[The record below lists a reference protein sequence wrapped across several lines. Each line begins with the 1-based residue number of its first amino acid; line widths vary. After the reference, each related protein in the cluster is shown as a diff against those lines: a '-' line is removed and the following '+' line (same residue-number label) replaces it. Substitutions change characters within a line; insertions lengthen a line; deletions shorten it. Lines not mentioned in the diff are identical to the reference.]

1 MNYRET
7 EYWILN
13 RLPFYQSQGLKA
25 YKPGIDNIRFFVD
38 QLDLNLLDIKFIHV
52 GGTNGK
58 GSTCAY
64 LSSIIQESGYKVGLF
79 TSPHFFDFRE
89 RIKVNNKKI
98 EKDFI
103 TKFIQKNI
111 ELIEE
116 LNLSFFELSFG
127 MSLYYYFEQKVDYAV
142 VEVGLGGR
150 LDATNIIN
158 PILSVITN
166 ISYDHTEILG
176 NSLEKIAS
184 EKAGIIKKNTKI
196 IIGERDKKTQNI
208 FIQKADENFSDI
220 IFASDYETDFEN
232 SEIEYQNKNIRT
244 AVQVSKNLNDQNINE
259 TSIKKGI
266 MNLDSNTDF
275 YGRWTIINYNPKVI
289 FDSAHNE
296 SGFSYL
302 SQQLEKLNYDRLFII
317 LSFVKGK
324 DVKKLI
330 TYLPKKSLIYFT
342 SSNTERS
349 MNYEDIIQCVKE
361 NINFDKNPMK
371 VYKEVLKQ
379 SSSKDLIIITGS
391 NYIAKEIFYE

>member
-7 EYWILN
+7 ENWILN

-38 QLDLNLLDIKFIHV
+38 QLNLNLLDIKFIHV

-103 TKFIQKNI
+103 TKFIQENI

-391 NYIAKEIFYE
+391 NYIAKEIFHE

>member
-7 EYWILN
+7 ENWILN

-103 TKFIQKNI
+103 TKFIQENI

-142 VEVGLGGR
+142 IEVGLGGR

-176 NSLEKIAS
+176 NSLEKIAY

-220 IFASDYETDFEN
+220 IFASDYKTDFEN
-232 SEIEYQNKNIRT
+232 SEIKYQNKNIRT

-324 DVKKLI
+324 DIKKLI

-342 SSNTERS
+342 SSNSERS

-391 NYIAKEIFYE
+391 NYIAKEIFHE

>member
-7 EYWILN
+7 ENWILN

-25 YKPGIDNIRFFVD
+25 YKPGIDNIRFFVE
-38 QLDLNLLDIKFIHV
+38 QLNLNLLEIKFIHV

-103 TKFIQKNI
+103 TKFIQENI

-142 VEVGLGGR
+142 IEVGLGGR

-158 PILSVITN
+158 PLLSVITN

-176 NSLEKIAS
+176 NTLEKIAY

-208 FIQKADENFSDI
+208 FIQKAEENFSDV
-220 IFASDYETDFEN
+220 IFASDYKTDFEN

-244 AVQVSKNLNDQNINE
+244 AVQVSKNLNDQNINA
-259 TSIKKGI
+259 TSIKRGI

-302 SQQLEKLNYDRLFII
+302 SQQLKKLNYDRLFII

-330 TYLPKKSLIYFT
+330 TLLPKKSLIYFT

-349 MNYEDIIQCVKE
+349 MNYEEITQCVKE

-391 NYIAKEIFYE
+391 NYIAKEIFHE

>member
-38 QLDLNLLDIKFIHV
+38 QLNLNLLDIKFIHV

-103 TKFIQKNI
+103 TKFIRENI

-176 NSLEKIAS
+176 NSLEKIAY

-196 IIGERDKKTQNI
+196 IIGERDRKTQNI

-220 IFASDYETDFEN
+220 IFASDYKTDFEN

-259 TSIKKGI
+259 TTIKKGI

-391 NYIAKEIFYE
+391 NYIAKEIFHE

>member
-7 EYWILN
+7 ENWILN

-25 YKPGIDNIRFFVD
+25 YKPGIDNIRFFVE
-38 QLDLNLLDIKFIHV
+38 QLNLNLLEIKFIHV

-103 TKFIQKNI
+103 IKFIQENI

-127 MSLYYYFEQKVDYAV
+127 MSLYYFFEKKVDYAV
-142 VEVGLGGR
+142 IEVGLGGR

-158 PILSVITN
+158 PLLSVITN

-176 NSLEKIAS
+176 NTLEKIAY

-208 FIQKADENFSDI
+208 FIQKAEENFSDV
-220 IFASDYETDFEN
+220 IFASDYKTDFEN

-259 TSIKKGI
+259 TSIKRGI

-302 SQQLEKLNYDRLFII
+302 SQQLKKLNYDRLFII

-330 TYLPKKSLIYFT
+330 TLLPKKSLIYFT

-349 MNYEDIIQCVKE
+349 MNYEEITQCVKE

-391 NYIAKEIFYE
+391 NYIAKEIFHE

>member
-7 EYWILN
+7 ENWILN

-103 TKFIQKNI
+103 TKFIQENI

-142 VEVGLGGR
+142 IEVGLGGR

-176 NSLEKIAS
+176 NSLEKIAY

-220 IFASDYETDFEN
+220 IFASDYKTDFEN

-275 YGRWTIINYNPKVI
+275 YGRWTIVNYNPKVI

-391 NYIAKEIFYE
+391 NYIAKEIFHE

>member
-25 YKPGIDNIRFFVD
+25 YKPGIDNIRIFVD
-38 QLDLNLLDIKFIHV
+38 QLNLNLLDIKFIHV

-103 TKFIQKNI
+103 TKFIQENI

-127 MSLYYYFEQKVDYAV
+127 MSLYYYLEQKVDYAV

-391 NYIAKEIFYE
+391 NYIAKEIFHE

>member
-7 EYWILN
+7 ENWILN

-38 QLDLNLLDIKFIHV
+38 HLDLNLLDIKFIHV

-103 TKFIQKNI
+103 TKFIQENI

-142 VEVGLGGR
+142 IEVGLGGR

-176 NSLEKIAS
+176 NSLEKIAY

-220 IFASDYETDFEN
+220 IFASDYKTDFEN

-391 NYIAKEIFYE
+391 NYIAKEIFHE

>member
-7 EYWILN
+7 ENWILN

-25 YKPGIDNIRFFVD
+25 YKPGIDNIRFFVE
-38 QLDLNLLDIKFIHV
+38 QLNLNLLEIKFIHV

-103 TKFIQKNI
+103 IKFIQENI

-127 MSLYYYFEQKVDYAV
+127 MSLYYFFEQKVDYAV
-142 VEVGLGGR
+142 IEVGLGGR

-158 PILSVITN
+158 PLLSVITN

-176 NSLEKIAS
+176 NTLEKIAY

-244 AVQVSKNLNDQNINE
+244 AVQVSKNLNDQNINA
-259 TSIKKGI
+259 TSIKRGI

-302 SQQLEKLNYDRLFII
+302 SQQLKKLNYDRLFII

-391 NYIAKEIFYE
+391 NYIAKEIFHE

>member
-7 EYWILN
+7 ENWILN

-25 YKPGIDNIRFFVD
+25 YKPGIDNIRFFVE
-38 QLDLNLLDIKFIHV
+38 QLNLNLLEIKFIHV

-103 TKFIQKNI
+103 TKFIQENI

-176 NSLEKIAS
+176 NSLEKIAY

-391 NYIAKEIFYE
+391 NYIAKEIFHE

>member
-7 EYWILN
+7 ENWILN

-25 YKPGIDNIRFFVD
+25 YKPGIDNIRFFVE
-38 QLDLNLLDIKFIHV
+38 QLNLNLLEIKFIHV

-103 TKFIQKNI
+103 TKFIQENI

-127 MSLYYYFEQKVDYAV
+127 MSLYYFFEQKVDYAV
-142 VEVGLGGR
+142 IEVGLGGR

-158 PILSVITN
+158 PLLSVITN

-176 NSLEKIAS
+176 NSLEKIAY

-208 FIQKADENFSDI
+208 FIQKAEENFSDV
-220 IFASDYETDFEN
+220 IFASDYKTDFEN

-342 SSNTERS
+342 SSNSERS

-391 NYIAKEIFYE
+391 NYIAKEIFHE

>member
-7 EYWILN
+7 ENWILN

-38 QLDLNLLDIKFIHV
+38 HLDLNLLDIKFIHV

-103 TKFIQKNI
+103 TKFIQENI

-142 VEVGLGGR
+142 IEVGLGGR

-176 NSLEKIAS
+176 NSLEKIAY

-220 IFASDYETDFEN
+220 IFASDYKTDFEN

-324 DVKKLI
+324 DIKKLI

-342 SSNTERS
+342 SSNSERS

-361 NINFDKNPMK
+361 NINFDKNPLK

-391 NYIAKEIFYE
+391 NYIAKEIFHE

>member
-7 EYWILN
+7 ENWILN
-13 RLPFYQSQGLKA
+13 RLPFYQSQGSKA

-103 TKFIQKNI
+103 TKFIQENI

-142 VEVGLGGR
+142 IEVGLGGR

-158 PILSVITN
+158 PLLSVITN

-176 NSLEKIAS
+176 NTLEKIAY

-208 FIQKADENFSDI
+208 FIQKAEENFSDV
-220 IFASDYETDFEN
+220 IFASDYKTDFEN

-266 MNLDSNTDF
+266 MNLNSNTDF

-330 TYLPKKSLIYFT
+330 KYLPKKSLIYFT

-391 NYIAKEIFYE
+391 NYIAKEIFHE

>member
-7 EYWILN
+7 ENWILN
-13 RLPFYQSQGLKA
+13 RLPFYQSQGSKA

-103 TKFIQKNI
+103 TKFIQENI

-142 VEVGLGGR
+142 IEVGLGGR

-220 IFASDYETDFEN
+220 IFASDYKTDFEN

-391 NYIAKEIFYE
+391 NYIAKEIFHE

>member
-7 EYWILN
+7 ENWILN

-25 YKPGIDNIRFFVD
+25 YKPGIDNIRFFVE
-38 QLDLNLLDIKFIHV
+38 QLNLNLLEIKFIHV

-103 TKFIQKNI
+103 IKFIQENI

-142 VEVGLGGR
+142 IEVGLGGR

-158 PILSVITN
+158 PLLSVITN

-176 NSLEKIAS
+176 NTLEKIAY

-208 FIQKADENFSDI
+208 FIQKAEENFSDV
-220 IFASDYETDFEN
+220 IFASDYKTDFEN

-259 TSIKKGI
+259 TSIKRGI

-302 SQQLEKLNYDRLFII
+302 SQQLKKLNYDRLFII

-330 TYLPKKSLIYFT
+330 TLLPKKSLIYFT

-349 MNYEDIIQCVKE
+349 MNYEEITQCVKE

-391 NYIAKEIFYE
+391 NYIAKEIFHE

>member
-7 EYWILN
+7 ENWILN

-25 YKPGIDNIRFFVD
+25 YKPGIDNIRFFVE
-38 QLDLNLLDIKFIHV
+38 QLNLNLSEIKFIHV

-98 EKDFI
+98 EEDFI
-103 TKFIQKNI
+103 IKFIQENI

-127 MSLYYYFEQKVDYAV
+127 MSLYYFFEQKVDYAV
-142 VEVGLGGR
+142 IEVGLGGR

-158 PILSVITN
+158 PLLSVITN

-176 NSLEKIAS
+176 NTLEKIAY

-208 FIQKADENFSDI
+208 FIQKAEENFSDV
-220 IFASDYETDFEN
+220 IFASDYKTDFEN

-244 AVQVSKNLNDQNINE
+244 AVQVSKNLNDQNINA
-259 TSIKKGI
+259 TSIKRGI

-302 SQQLEKLNYDRLFII
+302 SQQLKKLNYDRLFII

-330 TYLPKKSLIYFT
+330 TLLPKKSLIYFT

-349 MNYEDIIQCVKE
+349 MNYEEITQCVKE

-391 NYIAKEIFYE
+391 NYIAKEIFHE

>member
-7 EYWILN
+7 ENWILN

-38 QLDLNLLDIKFIHV
+38 HLDLNLLDIKFIHV

-103 TKFIQKNI
+103 TKFIQENI

-142 VEVGLGGR
+142 IEVGLGGR

-244 AVQVSKNLNDQNINE
+244 AVQVSKNLKDQNINE

-391 NYIAKEIFYE
+391 NYIAKEIFHE

>member
-7 EYWILN
+7 ENWILN
-13 RLPFYQSQGLKA
+13 RLPFYQSQGSKA

-38 QLDLNLLDIKFIHV
+38 HLDLNLLDIKFIHV

-103 TKFIQKNI
+103 TKFIQENI

-176 NSLEKIAS
+176 NSLEKIAY

-220 IFASDYETDFEN
+220 IFASDYKTDFEN

-391 NYIAKEIFYE
+391 NYIAKEIFHE

>member
-7 EYWILN
+7 ENWILN

-25 YKPGIDNIRFFVD
+25 YKPGIDNIRFFVE
-38 QLDLNLLDIKFIHV
+38 QLNLNLLEIKFIHV

-103 TKFIQKNI
+103 IKFIQENI

-127 MSLYYYFEQKVDYAV
+127 MSLYYFFEQKVDYAV
-142 VEVGLGGR
+142 IEVGLGGR

-158 PILSVITN
+158 PLLSVITN

-176 NSLEKIAS
+176 NTLEKIAY

-208 FIQKADENFSDI
+208 FIQKAEENFSDV
-220 IFASDYETDFEN
+220 IFASDYKTDFEN

-259 TSIKKGI
+259 ISIKRGI

-302 SQQLEKLNYDRLFII
+302 SQQLKKLNYDRLFII

-330 TYLPKKSLIYFT
+330 TLLPKKSLIYFT

-349 MNYEDIIQCVKE
+349 MNYEEITQCVKE
-361 NINFDKNPMK
+361 NINFDRNPMK

-391 NYIAKEIFYE
+391 NYIAKEIFHE

>member
-7 EYWILN
+7 ENWILN

-103 TKFIQKNI
+103 TKFIQENI

-142 VEVGLGGR
+142 IEVGLGGR

-176 NSLEKIAS
+176 NSLEKIAY

-220 IFASDYETDFEN
+220 IFASDYKTDFEN

-342 SSNTERS
+342 SSNSERS

-391 NYIAKEIFYE
+391 NYIAKEIFHE

>member
-7 EYWILN
+7 ENWILN

-38 QLDLNLLDIKFIHV
+38 QLNLNLLDIKFIHV

-103 TKFIQKNI
+103 TKFIQENI

-142 VEVGLGGR
+142 IEVGLGGR

-176 NSLEKIAS
+176 NSLEKIAY

-342 SSNTERS
+342 SSNSERS

-391 NYIAKEIFYE
+391 NYIAKEIFHE

>member
-7 EYWILN
+7 ENWILN

-25 YKPGIDNIRFFVD
+25 YKPGIDNIRFFVE
-38 QLDLNLLDIKFIHV
+38 QLNLNLLEIKFIHV

-103 TKFIQKNI
+103 IKFIQENI

-127 MSLYYYFEQKVDYAV
+127 MSLYYFFEQKVDYAV
-142 VEVGLGGR
+142 IEVGLGGR

-158 PILSVITN
+158 PLLSVITN

-176 NSLEKIAS
+176 NTLEKIAY

-208 FIQKADENFSDI
+208 FIQKAEENFSDV
-220 IFASDYETDFEN
+220 IFASDYKTDFEN

-244 AVQVSKNLNDQNINE
+244 AVQVSKNLNDQNINA
-259 TSIKKGI
+259 TSIKRGI

-302 SQQLEKLNYDRLFII
+302 SQQLKKLNYDRLFII

-330 TYLPKKSLIYFT
+330 TLLPKKSLIYFT

-349 MNYEDIIQCVKE
+349 MNYEEITQCVKE
-361 NINFDKNPMK
+361 NINFEKNPMK

-391 NYIAKEIFYE
+391 NYIAKEIFHE

>member
-7 EYWILN
+7 ENWILN

-25 YKPGIDNIRFFVD
+25 YKPGIDNIRFFVE
-38 QLDLNLLDIKFIHV
+38 QLNLNLLEIKFIHV

-103 TKFIQKNI
+103 TKFIQENI

-142 VEVGLGGR
+142 IEVGLGGR

-158 PILSVITN
+158 PLLSVITN

-176 NSLEKIAS
+176 NTLEKIAY

-208 FIQKADENFSDI
+208 FIQKAEENFSDV
-220 IFASDYETDFEN
+220 IFASDYKTDFEN

-259 TSIKKGI
+259 TSIKRGI

-302 SQQLEKLNYDRLFII
+302 SQQLKKLNYDRLFII

-324 DVKKLI
+324 DIKKLI
-330 TYLPKKSLIYFT
+330 TLLPKKSLIYFT

-349 MNYEDIIQCVKE
+349 MNYEEIIQCVKE

-391 NYIAKEIFYE
+391 NYIAKEIFHE

>member
-7 EYWILN
+7 ENWILN

-25 YKPGIDNIRFFVD
+25 YKPGIDNIRFFVE
-38 QLDLNLLDIKFIHV
+38 QLNLNLLEIKFIHV

-64 LSSIIQESGYKVGLF
+64 LSSIIQESGYKVGVF

-103 TKFIQKNI
+103 IKFIQENI

-127 MSLYYYFEQKVDYAV
+127 MSLYYFFEQKVDYSV
-142 VEVGLGGR
+142 IEVGLGGR

-158 PILSVITN
+158 PLLSVITN

-176 NSLEKIAS
+176 NTLEKIAY

-208 FIQKADENFSDI
+208 FIQKAEENFSDI
-220 IFASDYETDFEN
+220 IFASDYKTDFEN

-244 AVQVSKNLNDQNINE
+244 AVQVSKNLNDQNINA
-259 TSIKKGI
+259 TSIKRGI

-302 SQQLEKLNYDRLFII
+302 SQQLKKLKYDRLFII

-330 TYLPKKSLIYFT
+330 TLLPKKSLIYFT

-349 MNYEDIIQCVKE
+349 MNYEEITQCVKE

-391 NYIAKEIFYE
+391 NYIAKEIFHE

>member
-7 EYWILN
+7 ENWILN

-38 QLDLNLLDIKFIHV
+38 HLDLNLLDIKFIHV

-103 TKFIQKNI
+103 TKFIQENI

-176 NSLEKIAS
+176 NSLEKIAY

-220 IFASDYETDFEN
+220 IFASDYKTDFEN

>member
-7 EYWILN
+7 ENWILN
-13 RLPFYQSQGLKA
+13 RLPFYQSQGSKA

-103 TKFIQKNI
+103 TKFIQENI

-142 VEVGLGGR
+142 IEVGLGGR

-176 NSLEKIAS
+176 NSLEKIAY

-220 IFASDYETDFEN
+220 IFASDYKTDFEN

-324 DVKKLI
+324 DIKKLI

-342 SSNTERS
+342 SSNSERS

-391 NYIAKEIFYE
+391 NYIAKEIFHE

>member
-7 EYWILN
+7 ENWILN

-38 QLDLNLLDIKFIHV
+38 HLDLNLLDIKFIHV

-103 TKFIQKNI
+103 TKFIQENI

-142 VEVGLGGR
+142 IEVGLGGR

-176 NSLEKIAS
+176 NSLEKIAY

-220 IFASDYETDFEN
+220 IFASDYKTDFEN
-232 SEIEYQNKNIRT
+232 SEIKYQNKNIRT

-324 DVKKLI
+324 DIKKLI

-342 SSNTERS
+342 SSNSERS

-361 NINFDKNPMK
+361 NINFDKNPKK

-391 NYIAKEIFYE
+391 NYIAKEIFHE

>member
-7 EYWILN
+7 ENWILN

-38 QLDLNLLDIKFIHV
+38 QLNLNLLDIKFIHV

-103 TKFIQKNI
+103 TKFIQENI

-142 VEVGLGGR
+142 IEVGLGGR

-176 NSLEKIAS
+176 NSLEKIAY

-196 IIGERDKKTQNI
+196 IIGERDRKTQNI

-220 IFASDYETDFEN
+220 IFASDYKTDFEN

-342 SSNTERS
+342 SSNSERS

-391 NYIAKEIFYE
+391 NYIAKEIFHE

>member
-7 EYWILN
+7 ENWILN

-38 QLDLNLLDIKFIHV
+38 QLNLNLLDIKFIHV

-103 TKFIQKNI
+103 TKFIQENI

-176 NSLEKIAS
+176 NSLEKIAY

-391 NYIAKEIFYE
+391 NYIAKEIFHE

>member
-7 EYWILN
+7 ENWILN

-25 YKPGIDNIRFFVD
+25 YKPGIDNIRFFVE
-38 QLDLNLLDIKFIHV
+38 QLNLNLLEIKFIHV

-103 TKFIQKNI
+103 IKFIQENI

-127 MSLYYYFEQKVDYAV
+127 MSLYYFFEQKVDYAV
-142 VEVGLGGR
+142 IEVGLGGR

-158 PILSVITN
+158 PLLSVITN

-176 NSLEKIAS
+176 NTLEKIAY

-208 FIQKADENFSDI
+208 FIQKAEENFSDV
-220 IFASDYETDFEN
+220 IFASDYKTDFEN

-259 TSIKKGI
+259 TSIKRGI

-302 SQQLEKLNYDRLFII
+302 SQQLKKLNYDRLFII

-330 TYLPKKSLIYFT
+330 TLLPKKSLIYFT

-349 MNYEDIIQCVKE
+349 MNYEEITQCVKE

-391 NYIAKEIFYE
+391 NYIAKEIFHE

>member
-7 EYWILN
+7 ENWILN

-25 YKPGIDNIRFFVD
+25 YKPGLDNIRFFVE
-38 QLDLNLLDIKFIHV
+38 QLNLNLLDIKFIHI

-58 GSTCAY
+58 GSTSAY

-103 TKFIQKNI
+103 IKFIQENI

-127 MSLYYYFEQKVDYAV
+127 MSLYYFFEQKVDYAV
-142 VEVGLGGR
+142 IEVGLGGR

-158 PILSVITN
+158 PLLSVITN

-176 NSLEKIAS
+176 NTLEKIAY

-208 FIQKADENFSDI
+208 FIQKAEENFSDV
-220 IFASDYETDFEN
+220 IFASDYKTDFEN

-244 AVQVSKNLNDQNINE
+244 AVQVSKNLNDQNINA
-259 TSIKKGI
+259 TSIKRGI

-302 SQQLEKLNYDRLFII
+302 SQQLKKLNYDRLFII

-330 TYLPKKSLIYFT
+330 TLLPKKSLIYFT

-349 MNYEDIIQCVKE
+349 MNYEEITQCVKE

-391 NYIAKEIFYE
+391 NYIAKEIFHE

>member
-7 EYWILN
+7 ENWILN

-25 YKPGIDNIRFFVD
+25 YKPGIDNIRFFVE
-38 QLDLNLLDIKFIHV
+38 QLNLNLSEIKFIHV

-98 EKDFI
+98 EEDFI
-103 TKFIQKNI
+103 IKFIQENI

-127 MSLYYYFEQKVDYAV
+127 MSLYYFFEQKVDYAV
-142 VEVGLGGR
+142 IEVGLGGR

-158 PILSVITN
+158 PLLSVITN

-176 NSLEKIAS
+176 NTLEKIAY

-208 FIQKADENFSDI
+208 FIQKAEENFSDV
-220 IFASDYETDFEN
+220 IFASDYKTDFEN

-244 AVQVSKNLNDQNINE
+244 AVQVSKNLNDQNINA
-259 TSIKKGI
+259 TSIKRGI

-302 SQQLEKLNYDRLFII
+302 SQQLKKLNYDRLFII

-330 TYLPKKSLIYFT
+330 TLLPKKSLIYFT

-349 MNYEDIIQCVKE
+349 MNYEEIIQCVKE

-391 NYIAKEIFYE
+391 NYIAKEIFHE

>member
-7 EYWILN
+7 ENWILN

-38 QLDLNLLDIKFIHV
+38 QLNLNLLDIKFIHV

-103 TKFIQKNI
+103 TKFIQENI

-142 VEVGLGGR
+142 IEVGLGGR

-158 PILSVITN
+158 PLLSVITN

-176 NSLEKIAS
+176 NTLEKIAY

-324 DVKKLI
+324 DIKKLI
-330 TYLPKKSLIYFT
+330 TLLPKKSLIYFT

-349 MNYEDIIQCVKE
+349 MNYEEIIQCVKE

-391 NYIAKEIFYE
+391 NYIAKEIFHE

>member
-7 EYWILN
+7 ENWILN

-25 YKPGIDNIRFFVD
+25 YKPGIDNIRFFVE
-38 QLDLNLLDIKFIHV
+38 QLNLNLLEIKFIHV

-98 EKDFI
+98 EKNFI
-103 TKFIQKNI
+103 TKFIQENI

-142 VEVGLGGR
+142 IEVGLGGR

-158 PILSVITN
+158 PLLSVITN

-176 NSLEKIAS
+176 NTLEKIAY

-196 IIGERDKKTQNI
+196 IIGERHKKTQNI
-208 FIQKADENFSDI
+208 FIQKAEENLSDV
-220 IFASDYETDFEN
+220 IFASDYKTDFEN

-259 TSIKKGI
+259 TSIKRGI

-289 FDSAHNE
+289 FDCAHNE

-391 NYIAKEIFYE
+391 NYIAKEIFHE

>member
-7 EYWILN
+7 ENWILN
-13 RLPFYQSQGLKA
+13 RLPFYQSQGSKA

-103 TKFIQKNI
+103 TKFIQENI

-176 NSLEKIAS
+176 NSLEKIAY

-220 IFASDYETDFEN
+220 IFASDYKTDFEN

-391 NYIAKEIFYE
+391 NYIAKEIFHE

>member
-7 EYWILN
+7 ENWILN

-25 YKPGIDNIRFFVD
+25 YKPGIDNIRFFVE
-38 QLDLNLLDIKFIHV
+38 QLNLNLLEIKFIHV

-103 TKFIQKNI
+103 TKFIQENI

-127 MSLYYYFEQKVDYAV
+127 MSLYYFFEQKVDYSV
-142 VEVGLGGR
+142 IEVGLGGR

-158 PILSVITN
+158 PLLSVITN

-176 NSLEKIAS
+176 NTLEKIAY

-196 IIGERDKKTQNI
+196 KI
-208 FIQKADENFSDI
+208 
-220 IFASDYETDFEN
+220 
-232 SEIEYQNKNIRT
+232 
-244 AVQVSKNLNDQNINE
+244 
-259 TSIKKGI
+259 
-266 MNLDSNTDF
+266 
-275 YGRWTIINYNPKVI
+275 
-289 FDSAHNE
+289 
-296 SGFSYL
+296 
-302 SQQLEKLNYDRLFII
+302 
-317 LSFVKGK
+317 
-324 DVKKLI
+324 
-330 TYLPKKSLIYFT
+330 
-342 SSNTERS
+342 
-349 MNYEDIIQCVKE
+349 
-361 NINFDKNPMK
+361 
-371 VYKEVLKQ
+371 
-379 SSSKDLIIITGS
+379 
-391 NYIAKEIFYE
+391 

>member
-1 MNYRET
+1 LNYRET
-7 EYWILN
+7 ENWILN

-25 YKPGIDNIRFFVD
+25 YKPGIDNIRFFVE
-38 QLDLNLLDIKFIHV
+38 QLNLNLSEIKFIHV

-98 EKDFI
+98 EEDFI
-103 TKFIQKNI
+103 IKFIQENI

-127 MSLYYYFEQKVDYAV
+127 MSLYYFFEQKVDYAV
-142 VEVGLGGR
+142 IEVGLGGR

-158 PILSVITN
+158 PLLSVITN

-176 NSLEKIAS
+176 NTLEKIAY

-208 FIQKADENFSDI
+208 FIQKAEENFSDV
-220 IFASDYETDFEN
+220 IFASDYKTDFEN

-244 AVQVSKNLNDQNINE
+244 AVQVSKNLNDQNINA
-259 TSIKKGI
+259 TSIKRGI

-302 SQQLEKLNYDRLFII
+302 SQQLKKLNYDRLFII

-330 TYLPKKSLIYFT
+330 TLLPKKSLIYFT

-349 MNYEDIIQCVKE
+349 MNYEEITQCVKE

-391 NYIAKEIFYE
+391 NYIAKEIFHE